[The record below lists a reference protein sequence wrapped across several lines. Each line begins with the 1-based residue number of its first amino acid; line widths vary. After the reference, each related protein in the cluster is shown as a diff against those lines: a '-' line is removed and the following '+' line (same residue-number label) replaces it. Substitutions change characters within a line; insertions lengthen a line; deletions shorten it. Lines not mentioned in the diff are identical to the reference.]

1 MVVEVGNCQQM
12 YREYECVEC
21 VGGEDGENESGCGYG
36 ESEYD
41 NDSVDDPF
49 SYLIPSQ
56 TCGLAHIGRDF
67 PQVHDGQYMVRHR
80 VENGNVVHEYDSML
94 QYQEC
99 ACELGYGDDGCEEY
113 ECGNHTKHTSVVYD
127 V

>member
-1 MVVEVGNCQQM
+1 MVEVGNCQQM

-21 VGGEDGENESGCGYG
+21 VGGEDDENELDCDCG

-41 NDSVDDPF
+41 NDSIDDPF
-49 SYLIPSQ
+49 SCPTLFQI
-56 TCGLAHIGRDF
+56 CGPAHIGLDF
-67 PQVHDGQYMVRHR
+67 PRVHDERYTVHR
-80 VENGNVVHEYDSML
+80 RVASENVGCVNESML

-99 ACELGYGDDGCEEY
+99 AYELGYGDDGCEEY